1 MVMDNGQNILSDHNC
16 VSFSLPKMNCSSRPI
31 FAEGAPCRE
40 KPIGEKLSLPR
51 GINQGYQMCP
61 SVRLPSTVMRMILDT
76 VVRNPVDFWTH
87 VANGGL
93 WFGAGVNVTRCQV
106 CCGPNPTGV
115 VCVRPVFWVSFYD
128 VDQQARRDKGLQLP
142 CFPRSS
148 RSCRRMRS
156 GNPSAEWAGV
166 AGRHTRPSFSDS
178 RSCFRHRCL
187 H

>member
-1 MVMDNGQNILSDHNC
+1 MNCIDISGKGKIINSQELFLRGGKIRENVHMVMDNGQNILSDHNC

-61 SVRLPSTVMRMILDT
+61 SVRRPSTVMRMMLDT
-76 VVRNPVDFWTH
+76 VVRNPVDFLTH

-93 WFGAGVNVTRCQV
+93 WFGAGVNVTSCQV

-115 VCVRPVFWVSFYD
+115 VCVRPF
-128 VDQQARRDKGLQLP
+128 L
-142 CFPRSS
+142 SS
-148 RSCRRMRS
+148 
-156 GNPSAEWAGV
+156 
-166 AGRHTRPSFSDS
+166 
-178 RSCFRHRCL
+178 
-187 H
+187 